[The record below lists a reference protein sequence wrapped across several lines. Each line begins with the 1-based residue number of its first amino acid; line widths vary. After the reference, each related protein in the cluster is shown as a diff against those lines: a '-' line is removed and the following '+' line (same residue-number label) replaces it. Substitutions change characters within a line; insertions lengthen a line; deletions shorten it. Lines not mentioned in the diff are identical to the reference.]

1 MYSINCMKMQ
11 TLDFSTTIT
20 KQSYTFV
27 QPYKYPLA
35 PGLLS
40 VSRSRLP
47 ITFFHRRVQP
57 FSHRHINLGL
67 FTSKFSLRV
76 TTMTFTARVS
86 LAEPTTTLPPV
97 VTS

>member
-1 MYSINCMKMQ
+1 MKMQ

-40 VSRSRLP
+40 ISPSRLP
-47 ITFFHRRVQP
+47 ITFFQP
-57 FSHRHINLGL
+57 SSHRHINLGL

-86 LAEPTTTLPPV
+86 LTEPTTALPPV
-97 VTS
+97 ATS